1 MKIPEKLQPLIEKQR
16 GIVNRRQCLAAGM
29 KTSEIRWAVGRTAQ
43 MVLPGVLALFTGE
56 LDDGQKL
63 IAAQLWAGDEAMLA
77 SFTAVRWHSVGDVPD
92 DGLIRVLVGPRQAAR
107 QTGFV
112 IARRTYRP
120 DPNPW
125 FRDPITVCSRARAL
139 VDAARELR
147 TTDRA
152 RALLI
157 QAVQRGHVRERD
169 LWSELDAGPVNGSAG
184 VREAMRQVGTGA
196 WSPPE
201 FDVLSAMSK
210 SRILPRVWANPK
222 LVTADG
228 MALPSPD
235 GWIDEVALAIQV
247 QSRQYHLRDADWEG
261 TVATGT
267 VFAEYL
273 VPVLAVTPA
282 QIAADV
288 QSFVRRVEQT
298 YLRLQRSG
306 TRPAVRMVM
315 RGRGV
320 VSA

>member
-1 MKIPEKLQPLIEKQR
+1 MKIPEDLQPVIEKQR
-16 GIVNRRQCLAAGM
+16 GVVTRRQCRAAGL
-29 KTSEIRWAVGRTAQ
+29 SPGEIRWAVGRTAQ

-63 IAAQLWAGDEAMLA
+63 IAAQLWAGDGAMLA
-77 SFTAVRWHSVGDVPD
+77 SFTAVRWHSIGDVPD
-92 DGLIRVLVGPRQAAR
+92 DGLVRVLVGPGQAAR
-107 QTGFV
+107 QSGFV
-112 IARRTYRP
+112 IVRRTRRP

-125 FRDPITVCSRARAL
+125 FREPVLVSSRARAL

-152 RALLI
+152 RTLLI

-169 LWSELDAGPVNGSAG
+169 LWSELDAGPVQGSAN

-210 SRILPRVWANPK
+210 SKVLPRVWPNPK
-222 LVTADG
+222 LINADG
-228 MALPSPD
+228 TVLPSPD
-235 GWIDEVALAIQV
+235 GWIGEVALAIQV

-288 QSFVRRVEQT
+288 QGFVRRVEQT
-298 YLRLQRSG
+298 YLRLQRAG

>member
-1 MKIPEKLQPLIEKQR
+1 MKIPEDLRPVIEKQR
-16 GIVNRRQCLAAGM
+16 GIVGRRQCLTAGLS
-29 KTSEIRWAVGRTAQ
+29 TSEIRWAVGRTAQ
-43 MVLPGVLALFTGE
+43 MVLAGVLALFTGE
-56 LDDGQKL
+56 MDDGQKL
-63 IAAQLWAGDEAMLA
+63 IAAQLWAGDDAMLA
-77 SFTAVRWHSVGDVPD
+77 SFSAVRWHSIGDVPD
-92 DGLIRVLVGPRQAAR
+92 DGLVRVLVGPRQAAR

-112 IARRTYRP
+112 IARRTHRP

-125 FRDPITVCSRARAL
+125 FRDPVMVCSRARAL
-139 VDAARELR
+139 IDAARELR

-152 RALLI
+152 RTLLI
-157 QAVQRGHVRERD
+157 QAVQRGYVRERE
-169 LWSELDAGPVNGSAG
+169 LWSELNAEPVQGSAS
-184 VREAMRQVGTGA
+184 VREAMRQVGSGA

-210 SRILPRVWANPK
+210 SKILPRVWPNPR
-222 LVTADG
+222 LIAADG
-228 MALPSPD
+228 TVLPSPD

-247 QSRQYHLRDADWEG
+247 HSREYHLRDADWEG

-288 QSFVRRVEQT
+288 QGFVRRVEQT

-306 TRPAVRMVM
+306 ARPAVRMVV

-320 VSA
+320 VPA